1 MKISVNR
8 HNTITASQRIVAADE
23 DNPFEGMQA
32 DKFGEEENLDTSF
45 DSEDGDVADQLDDI
59 SDDVEDLQDALSD
72 VHEDDTNIEIDNNI
86 SGHYIAE
93 CERCHGI
100 FISAVTESDQA
111 VKKITGICPLCDKE
125 TDQYLKWVVKDIE

>member
-1 MKISVNR
+1 MRISVNK
-8 HNTITASQRIVAADE
+8 HAVTASQRIVAADE

-32 DKFGEEENLDTSF
+32 DRFGEDNLDNSF
-45 DSEDGDVADQLDDI
+45 DSGEAEVTDQLDSI

-72 VHEDDTNIEIDNNI
+72 VHEDDTSIEIDNNI

-100 FISAVTESDQA
+100 FISAVTESDQS
-111 VKKITGICPLCDKE
+111 VKKITGVCPLCDKE
-125 TDQYLKWVVKDIE
+125 TDQYLKCVLKDIE

>member
-1 MKISVNR
+1 MRISVNK
-8 HNTITASQRIVAADE
+8 HTVTASQRIVAADE

-32 DKFGEEENLDTSF
+32 DKVEEDNFDTSF
-45 DSEDGDVADQLDDI
+45 ESTEDDVTDQLDDI

-72 VHEDDTNIEIDNNI
+72 VQEDDTNIEIDNNI

-100 FISAVTESDQA
+100 FISAVTESDQT
-111 VKKITGICPLCDKE
+111 VKKITGVCPLCDRE

>member
-8 HNTITASQRIVAADE
+8 HSTVTASQRIVAADE

-32 DKFGEEENLDTSF
+32 DKFGEEDLGGST
-45 DSEDGDVADQLDDI
+45 DSGDDNVADQIDDI

-111 VKKITGICPLCDKE
+111 VKKITGVCPLCDKE